1 MSKKKLLSLA
11 LVVIMIAILSFGTL
25 AWFSDSDKVKNDFM
39 IAGSDDDTPDEIF
52 SVGVWE
58 DKNGDG
64 QPDDEVDGDD
74 KGLIY
79 KDILPGDVLKKEVKI
94 ENTGYYDQYIR
105 VTVTVS
111 NAEAWKT
118 VLGKTGNQIPELWEI
133 VNGLDMADTWYSVD
147 APKVADGNIIYTLY
161 YRNILLGDIV
171 NANDNVSFNADVV
184 PLFTAVKIPASM
196 TVTQA
201 AAFENNFNITVK
213 AEAVQTE
220 NLGIDTS
227 SGYAADKAFAKV
239 EADQPIG

>member
-25 AWFSDSDKVKNDFM
+25 AWFSDSDSVKNDFM
-39 IAGSDDDTPDEIF
+39 IAGSDDDTADEIF

-74 KGLIY
+74 KGLVY

-111 NAEAWKT
+111 DAAAWMAALKT
-118 VLGKTGNQIPELWEI
+118 NGAVPVLEQI

-147 APKVADGNIIYTLY
+147 AAKVVDDNILYTLY

-171 NANDNVSFNADVV
+171 NANDNVSFNADEVT
-184 PLFTAVKIPASM
+184 LFTEVKIPASM
-196 TVTQA
+196 TVAQA
-201 AAFENNFNITVK
+201 AAFQNNFNITVK

-227 SGYAADKAFAKV
+227 AGYAADKAFAKV
-239 EADQPIG
+239 EADHPIG